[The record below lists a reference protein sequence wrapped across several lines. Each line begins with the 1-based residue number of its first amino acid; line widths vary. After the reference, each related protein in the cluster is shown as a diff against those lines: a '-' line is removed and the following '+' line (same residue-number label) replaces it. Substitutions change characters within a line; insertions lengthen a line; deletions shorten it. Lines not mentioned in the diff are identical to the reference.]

1 MQNTQVKP
9 TIRPSN
15 PHFSSGPCAKRPGWD
30 IGVLSDADL
39 GRSHRSKAP
48 KSKLTR
54 VINESRELLGIPEDY
69 RIAIVPASDTGAVEM
84 ALWSLLGPVGIDVLA
99 WESFGTGWVS
109 DIIGELKLQDV
120 RVFEAP
126 YGQLVDLE
134 QVDSDR
140 DCVFT
145 WNGTTSGV
153 RVVNGDW
160 ISDKRKGLTICDATS
175 AVFAMDI
182 PWKKLDVVTWSW
194 QKVLGGEAQHGM
206 LVISPRT
213 AERLVSYEPLWP
225 MPKIFRLTKNG
236 KINEEIFNGSTI
248 NTPSMLC
255 VEDQLDAL
263 SWARSI
269 GGLPALISRCDKNL
283 NILSEWVSKSDWVE
297 FLAEEKNCRS
307 STSVCLKI
315 IDPWFRNLS
324 EEKRAKAA
332 SSIASL
338 LESEKVAYD
347 INAYRSAPPGL
358 RIWAGATVESENLK
372 ALVPWLDWAYL
383 EVKSDFQD

>member
-1 MQNTQVKP
+1 ME
-9 TIRPSN
+9 
-15 PHFSSGPCAKRPGWD
+15 
-30 IGVLSDADL
+30 
-39 GRSHRSKAP
+39 KAGCC
-48 KSKLTR
+48 
-54 VINESRELLGIPEDY
+54 N
-69 RIAIVPASDTGAVEM
+69 
-84 ALWSLLGPVGIDVLA
+84 
-99 WESFGTGWVS
+99 
-109 DIIGELKLQDV
+109 
-120 RVFEAP
+120 
-126 YGQLVDLE
+126 LV
-134 QVDSDR
+134 
-140 DCVFT
+140 
-145 WNGTTSGV
+145 
-153 RVVNGDW
+153 
-160 ISDKRKGLTICDATS
+160 
-175 AVFAMDI
+175 M
-182 PWKKLDVVTWSW
+182 
-194 QKVLGGEAQHGM
+194 
-206 LVISPRT
+206 